1 MTLRRVGGDGGVV
14 ASTAVGAGGGGG
26 SVAAAGGRWW
36 RGRVLLVVLV
46 GVAVVAV
53 GVGGWLWWTRPLTR
67 SAPLPAGVEKG
78 DVISLDGGGI
88 MPPRTRAGTLMA
100 GGMRSQRHE
109 WVGSVRWVLRGGAE
123 EVYEMRLGESV
134 HIDGLGT
141 VTLLEVN
148 PSPLIPEFP
157 GFEKCGGYIYRVNI
171 NFDPGVSLCG
181 EGDSC
186 RR

>member
-1 MTLRRVGGDGGVV
+1 M
-14 ASTAVGAGGGGG
+14 
-26 SVAAAGGRWW
+26 
-36 RGRVLLVVLV
+36 RVLLVVLV

-53 GVGGWLWWTRPLTR
+53 VVGGWLWWTRPLTR

-78 DVISLDGGGI
+78 DVISLDGSI
-88 MPPRTRAGTLMA
+88 PPPRTRAGTLSS

-109 WVGSVRWVLRGGAE
+109 WVGSVRWTLRGGAE
-123 EVYEMRLGESV
+123 EIYEMRLGESV

-157 GFEKCGGYIYRVNI
+157 GFEKSGGYIYRVNI

>member
-1 MTLRRVGGDGGVV
+1 M
-14 ASTAVGAGGGGG
+14 
-26 SVAAAGGRWW
+26 
-36 RGRVLLVVLV
+36 LLVVLV
-46 GVAVVAV
+46 GVAVVMV

-78 DVISLDGGGI
+78 DVISLDGSI
-88 MPPRTRAGTLMA
+88 PPPRTRAGTLSS

-109 WVGSVRWVLRGGAE
+109 WVGSVRWTLRGGAE
-123 EVYEMRLGESV
+123 EIYEMRLGESV

-141 VTLLEVN
+141 VTLLEVD
-148 PSPLIPEFP
+148 PGPLFP
-157 GFEKCGGYIYRVNI
+157 WDEVPGGDTYRVNI

>member
-1 MTLRRVGGDGGVV
+1 M
-14 ASTAVGAGGGGG
+14 
-26 SVAAAGGRWW
+26 
-36 RGRVLLVVLV
+36 LLVVLV
-46 GVAVVAV
+46 GVAVVMV

-78 DVISLDGGGI
+78 DVISLDGSI
-88 MPPRTRAGTLMA
+88 PPPRTRAGTLSS

-109 WVGSVRWVLRGGAE
+109 WVGSVRWTLRGGAE
-123 EVYEMRLGESV
+123 EIYEMRLGESV

-141 VTLLEVN
+141 VTLLEVD
-148 PSPLIPEFP
+148 PGPLFP
-157 GFEKCGGYIYRVNI
+157 WDEVPGGYTYRVNI